1 MAGGNSPHVPYA
13 SESYVD
19 APERYPI
26 PQAELHDIDDP
37 AAFSSNYQHISVEER
52 KEHLVVARNSLELLS
67 SILNSDAEPKTLKV
81 NILMLEKI
89 NITRII
95 NWCFVYYFIIMFFVC
110 VQSFFRL
117 FFLPHAFHLWP
128 CSDRLF
134 NK

>member
-37 AAFSSNYQHISVEER
+37 AAFSSNYQHTSVEER
-52 KEHLVVARNSLELLS
+52 KENLVVARNSLELLS
-67 SILNSDAEPKTLKV
+67 SILNSEAEPKPLKV

-89 NITRII
+89 NIT
-95 NWCFVYYFIIMFFVC
+95 
-110 VQSFFRL
+110 
-117 FFLPHAFHLWP
+117 
-128 CSDRLF
+128 
-134 NK
+134 